1 MLKQFEQ
8 FADEQGLSLKNQ
20 KLLVAVSG
28 GVDSMVLVDLL
39 LKSDCSIALAHC
51 NYHLRGLESDKDQKL
66 VEDFA
71 RNHGLVVHVKH
82 VDTKA
87 IVAKTNASTQMVA
100 RDERYRFFKGLNQEH
115 GYDLTVLAHNADDR
129 IESLLI
135 NVLRGTGVR
144 GLQGMPATRGLY
156 ARPLL
161 FAKKADI
168 REYASRNQ
176 VRFREDASNSEVHY
190 QRNWIRLRVLPMLKQ
205 IDADVEVKLLNLA
218 ERVAKEI
225 PAYEDFVARGIKDLS
240 TSSSNTL
247 SVAKIQSADY
257 PFTLL
262 RELLGESDFSS
273 NQVFEVIDLLESSS
287 GTFVEKENTR
297 VIKNREELIIHQK
310 LDSTDKPKLTFELI
324 ERTEIKSFSVDEFQ
338 TLLDADLVK
347 PDHFELRHWQKGDS
361 FKPLGMTGWKKLSDF
376 FIDSKLSI
384 AEKDKVWLL
393 MQNDAIVWVLGMR
406 LDDRFKVTPKTQK
419 VLKITAC

>member
-8 FADEQGLSLKNQ
+8 FADEHGLSLKKQ

-51 NYHLRGLESDKDQKL
+51 NYHLRGSASDKDQKL
-66 VEDFA
+66 VEEFA

-82 VDTKA
+82 IDTKT

-100 RDERYRFFKGLNQEH
+100 RDERYRFFKELNEEH
-115 GYDLTVLAHNADDR
+115 AYDLTVLAHNADDR

-135 NVLRGTGVR
+135 NVLRGTGIR
-144 GLQGMPATRGLY
+144 GLQGMPVTRESY

-161 FAKKADI
+161 FAKKTEI
-168 REYASRNQ
+168 REYAFRNQ

-190 QRNWIRLRVLPMLKQ
+190 QRNWIRLRILPMLKQ
-205 IDADVEVKLLNLA
+205 IDSAAEVKLLNLA

-225 PAYEDFVARGIKDLS
+225 PAYEDLVVREIKDLS

-262 RELLGESDFSS
+262 RELLGKFDFSS
-273 NQVFEVIDLLESSS
+273 DQVFEVIDLLESSS
-287 GTFVEKENTR
+287 GTFVEKGNTR

-310 LDSTDKPKLTFELI
+310 LGSTNKPKLTFELI
-324 ERTEIKSFSVDEFQ
+324 ERTEIKSFMVDEFQ
-338 TLLDADLVK
+338 TLLDANLVETDK
-347 PDHFELRHWQKGDS
+347 FELRHWQKGDA
-361 FKPLGMTGWKKLSDF
+361 FKPLGMTGFKKLSDF
-376 FIDSKLSI
+376 FVDNKLSI

-393 MQNDAIVWVLGMR
+393 TQNDTIIWVVGMR
-406 LDDRFKVTPKTQK
+406 LDDRFKLTPKTQK